1 MFGQAT
7 LFRGTLAVI
16 ALYGAMAHA
25 NECAMKPLKVSAV
38 CGRVEKV
45 NGGSAIPDATVAL
58 MDGSGNRVQS
68 VQTDSAGKFEFHDVK
83 KGKYRLVVDR
93 ATPNWVVSPIEV
105 TSSGENSCKQPLVV
119 KVDPV
124 LASGSCMGNNNVE
137 KQKLKP

>member
-45 NGGSAIPDATVAL
+45 NGGSVIPDATVAL

-93 ATPNWVVSPIEV
+93 ATPNWVVSPLEV
-105 TSSGENSCKQPLVV
+105 TSNSKSCSQALVV

-124 LASGSCMGNNNVE
+124 LGSGSCMGQNSVE
-137 KQKLKP
+137 KQNLKP